1 MMNKKGYTLVELM
14 ATIVIIALVSSIAVV
29 SYNTFIKQTT
39 TRVYETYM
47 DTVHDEM
54 AMYLS
59 KNTVEIP
66 NNGATKTFYLNNMN
80 FTEIR
85 NPDNTSDKCKS
96 SDQTKDSYI
105 EVTRSD
111 KSVISLKYKVCL
123 KCNSYN
129 KCKEY

>member
-1 MMNKKGYTLVELM
+1 MLNKKGYTLVELM
-14 ATIVIIALVSSIAVV
+14 ATIVIIAIISSIAVV
-29 SYNTFIKQTT
+29 SYNAFIKQTN
-39 TRVYETYM
+39 TRVYETYI

-111 KSVISLKYKVCL
+111 KSIISLKYKVCL